1 MAGPKLTARQSR
13 PDAVDSIPS
22 SPEAA
27 KAHAPGPEASPTAS
41 EPTRLVFM
49 GVLPL
54 PPSRRSKLVAVA
66 ILVLKVVLLACAAAL
81 LASTAP

>member
-1 MAGPKLTARQSR
+1 
-13 PDAVDSIPS
+13 
-22 SPEAA
+22 
-27 KAHAPGPEASPTAS
+27 
-41 EPTRLVFM
+41 M

-54 PPSRRSKLVAVA
+54 PPSRRSKLAAVA